1 MIAGTILGRVG
12 PASLAW
18 DKGTAAGVA
27 AARHLKLARAPHLR
41 FEIRPSGTGA
51 PRIDPTP
58 ILDGWHL
65 LASTNVYGSSNPL
78 LAGSAGA
85 GSGATIGQ
93 ILLMSKETLER
104 RVLADPAVQI
114 YPCGRTDIQAGAIDR
129 RVLATLEFLAASGL
143 QPTVST
149 LKCGHSYLTTSGN
162 VSEHSSGNAVDIGAI
177 NGTVITPATQG
188 PGSITDTTVRKL
200 LTLQGAMK
208 PHQIITLMQ
217 YAGIDNTLALRRPL
231 RPHPRRVPA
240 ALRREHQDR
249 QGDRDDPQARAVEPA
264 HRPHQRDPESD
275 GAGEAEQVCAEGE
288 GPGDVAL
295 EGTQRAI
302 ARCDGGSGAAGPGY

>member
-217 YAGIDNTLALRRPL
+217 YAGVDNTLALPDHYDHIHVGFQPL
-231 RPHPRRVPA
+231 YGENIKTGKATATILKPGQWSRLIGRISAIQNPTVPVKPSKYALKVKVRVTSPSKG
-240 ALRREHQDR
+240 R
-249 QGDRDDPQARAVEPA
+249 
-264 HRPHQRDPESD
+264 
-275 GAGEAEQVCAEGE
+275 
-288 GPGDVAL
+288 
-295 EGTQRAI
+295 
-302 ARCDGGSGAAGPGY
+302 SGR